1 MSESNSKI
9 GGAAQAGAILGVQH
23 TAPAFTVPPGAC
35 DCHTHVFGP
44 AARYPYWAGRAYT
57 PGDASIAQLQALHRA
72 LGIARVVIVHPSPYG
87 ANNACSVDAVR
98 QIGPNARGVAVIDKN
113 TTDAQL
119 QDMHAAGM
127 RGARVNLETGGV
139 SDPKAAGDA
148 LTWTAN
154 RVAPL
159 GWHVQ
164 TFTNLTTLAGVYGVA
179 QKLATP
185 LVVDHIGHARA
196 ELGVGQTG
204 FAQLLE
210 LVASGKA
217 YVKLS
222 AQQRVS
228 KLPDC
233 ADVAPLVKALIGAN
247 PERMLWGSD
256 WPHPGG
262 NRYAADALERI
273 EPFQPVNDG
282 EALNR
287 LAQWALDATGNE
299 TIMQKILADN
309 PARLYGF

>member
-1 MSESNSKI
+1 MSERNSHT
-9 GGAAQAGAILGVQH
+9 GGAAQAGPILGVQH

-57 PGDASIAQLQALHRA
+57 PADASIAQLQALHRA

-98 QIGPNARGVAVIDKN
+98 QIGPTARGVAVIDKN

-119 QDMHAAGM
+119 QDLHAAGM
-127 RGARVNLETGGV
+127 RGARVNLETGGI
-139 SDPKAAGDA
+139 SDPVAAGEA

-164 TFTNLTTLAGVYGVA
+164 TFTNLTTLAGLYSVA

-196 ELGVGQTG
+196 ELGIGQTG
-204 FAQLLE
+204 FAQLLD
-210 LVASGKA
+210 LVGSGKA

-222 AQQRVS
+222 AQQHVS

-233 ADVAPLVKALIGAN
+233 ADLEPMVKALIQAN

-262 NRYAADALERI
+262 KRGGPLDQI

-282 EALNR
+282 DALNR
-287 LAQWALDATGNE
+287 LALWAADATGDKA
-299 TIMQKILADN
+299 IMQKILADN
-309 PARLYGF
+309 PARLYDF